1 MLRSIGTSVVLKMNP
16 EDSKAKKCLFGPPDH
31 QQLQADL
38 QEELNKDAREMNEKW
53 DFDFQ
58 EGKPLNRGKFEWEA
72 VEAPKEERSVSEESA
87 GAAKGN
93 EETENLNSEER
104 HKQDYQTPEK
114 NLP

>member
-1 MLRSIGTSVVLKMNP
+1 MLRSNRISVVLKMNP
-16 EDSKAKKCLFGPPDH
+16 EASKAKKCLFGPPDH

-38 QEELNKDAREMNEKW
+38 QKELNKDAREMNEKW

-58 EGKPLNRGKFEWEA
+58 EGKPLKGGKFEWEA

-93 EETENLNSEER
+93 EETDNLNSEER